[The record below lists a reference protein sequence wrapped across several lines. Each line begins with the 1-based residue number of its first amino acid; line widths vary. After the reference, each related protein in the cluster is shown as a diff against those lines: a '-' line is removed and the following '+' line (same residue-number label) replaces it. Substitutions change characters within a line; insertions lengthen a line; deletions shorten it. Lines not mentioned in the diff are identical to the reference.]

1 MTAPATA
8 PIGPSTMAPDKAPN
22 AASPV
27 RSCAIAAEDISDREN
42 ATVAIVFFIRVPP
55 AFLRKQRPRLAI
67 QADRFPPRPMERE
80 LCADVLVPTG
90 LDFETA
96 IGSRLR
102 RVFPIQDHYFDSSR
116 TWIAEIVVVKLLLG
130 PRRRIA
136 EPVVFYR
143 CAQ

>member
-8 PIGPSTMAPDKAPN
+8 PIGPSTTAPDKAPS
-22 AASPV
+22 AASPA

-42 ATVAIVFFIRVPP
+42 AVAIVFFIRVPRFP
-55 AFLRKQRPRLAI
+55 AQATPSLGN

-80 LCADVLVPTG
+80 LCADVLVPTA
-90 LDFETA
+90 LHFETA

-102 RVFPIQDHYFDSSR
+102 RVFPIQDYYFSRSR
-116 TWIAEIVVVKLLLG
+116 TWTVEVVVVIKLLLG